1 MKKSKIVIALSLAL
15 AWMLMMESFS
25 LLIISSGIVIGAG
38 CVYISGYFLPI
49 NKIEG
54 VNFGK
59 LITYPF
65 FLLGQIFSSAV
76 YVSKIIIKGAKID
89 IVKVD
94 TNIKNDT
101 IRIMLADSVTLTPGS
116 VMLDLDEEKMT
127 ILWLRQRGSP
137 CVEEL
142 DQKEMA
148 EKIMGKL
155 ERKLI
160 QAEDNVKE
168 T

>member
-1 MKKSKIVIALSLAL
+1 MKKSKVVIALFLAL
-15 AWMLMMESFS
+15 AWMIMMESFS
-25 LLIISSGIVIGAG
+25 LLIISSGILVGAG
-38 CVYISGYFLPI
+38 CVFISGYFLPI

-59 LITYPF
+59 LVTYPF

-76 YVSKIIIKGAKID
+76 YVSRIIIKGAKID

-116 VMLDLDEEKMT
+116 VMLDIDEEKMT

-137 CVEEL
+137 EVEEL
-142 DQKEMA
+142 NKEEMS

-155 ERKLI
+155 QRKLI
-160 QAEDNVKE
+160 QAEEDAK
-168 T
+168 

>member
-1 MKKSKIVIALSLAL
+1 MKKSKIVIALFLAL
-15 AWMLMMESFS
+15 AWTLMMESFS
-25 LLIISSGIVIGAG
+25 LLIIFSGILIGAG
-38 CVYISGYFLPI
+38 CVFVTGYFLPI
-49 NKIEG
+49 RKIEG

-65 FLLGQIFSSAV
+65 FLLGQVFFSAI

-101 IRIMLADSVTLTPGS
+101 LRIMLSDSVTLTPGS
-116 VMLDLDEEKMT
+116 VMLDIEEGKIT
-127 ILWLRQRGSP
+127 ILWLRPKGSP
-137 CVEEL
+137 DVETLGKE
-142 DQKEMA
+142 EMA
-148 EKIMGKL
+148 MMIMGKL

-160 QAEDNVKE
+160 RADEDI
-168 T
+168 

>member
-76 YVSKIIIKGAKID
+76 YVSRIIIKGAKID

-116 VMLDLDEEKMT
+116 VMLDIDEEKMT

-137 CVEEL
+137 EVEEL
-142 DQKEMA
+142 NKEEMS

-155 ERKLI
+155 QRKLI
-160 QAEDNVKE
+160 QAEEDAK
-168 T
+168 

>member
-1 MKKSKIVIALSLAL
+1 MKKGKIVIALSLAF

-25 LLIISSGIVIGAG
+25 LLIISSGILIGAG
-38 CVYISGYFLPI
+38 CVLISGYFLPI

-65 FLLGQIFSSAV
+65 FLLCQIFSSAV
-76 YVSKIIIKGAKID
+76 YVSRIIFKGAKID

-94 TNIKNDT
+94 TNVKNDT

-116 VMLDLDEEKMT
+116 VMLDIDEEKMT
-127 ILWLRQRGSP
+127 ILWLRQKGSP
-137 CVEEL
+137 NVEEL
-142 DQKEMA
+142 KEEEMA

-160 QAEDNVKE
+160 QAEEKD
-168 T
+168 